1 MRKGTSG
8 TIGKPAGQSPSPPI
22 VVKARAAPREPF
34 GCMPRSFPCR
44 RDERATLPRRRQGE
58 GHDRKGRLDAPDPG
72 PPAPHR
78 VGRRLVPLRA
88 DDLRSGPAPRP
99 RDPPPALTSP
109 VWPPPAV
116 RGPHRFHRLIP
127 APPWAGGGTARRHP
141 VCASKKTA
149 PERSGRTHTTE
160 PVSALRSAPVRAS
173 TRSPAHS
180 RISALALP

>member
-22 VVKARAAPREPF
+22 VVKVRAAPREPF

-99 RDPPPALTSP
+99 RDPPPGLTSP

-116 RGPHRFHRLIP
+116 RGPHRFHRLIA
-127 APPWAGGGTARRHP
+127 APPWAGGARRGGTP
-141 VCASKKTA
+141 TA
-149 PERSGRTHTTE
+149 HRRSPHGRDRAGPT
-160 PVSALRSAPVRAS
+160 PLSPCPPYGRARSAR
-173 TRSPAHS
+173 
-180 RISALALP
+180 